1 MLSTLLLSSYI
12 WGAVFSSW
20 AHMSWGAVFVWL
32 EPVKTDQVFFDNG
45 CLSPALGITHH
56 RHEPMD
62 WWGYGDRSWRNTYHS
77 GKRSRRH
84 KDWPSLSGH
93 LTSDQQ
99 DELQSLLKEFSHV
112 LQNLP
117 GRTSLTEH
125 SIVTGSA
132 HATRQPPYQ
141 LPHAYRNVV
150 LQELRE
156 MEEEGIIKRS
166 LNEWEAPIVLA
177 AKKDSTL
184 RFCVDYR

>member
-1 MLSTLLLSSYI
+1 MRL
-12 WGAVFSSW
+12 
-20 AHMSWGAVFVWL
+20 
-32 EPVKTDQVFFDNG
+32 
-45 CLSPALGITHH
+45 
-56 RHEPMD
+56 
-62 WWGYGDRSWRNTYHS
+62 WRPKLTKYVPQWKE
-77 GKRSRRH
+77 GQETQRLT
-84 KDWPSLSGH
+84 SLSGH

-99 DELQSLLKEFSHV
+99 DELQNLLKEFSHV

-132 HATRQPPYQ
+132 HATRQPPYR

-177 AKKDSTL
+177 TKKDSTL

>member
-1 MLSTLLLSSYI
+1 MTKYVPQWKEGQETQRLT
-12 WGAVFSSW
+12 
-20 AHMSWGAVFVWL
+20 
-32 EPVKTDQVFFDNG
+32 
-45 CLSPALGITHH
+45 
-56 RHEPMD
+56 
-62 WWGYGDRSWRNTYHS
+62 
-77 GKRSRRH
+77 
-84 KDWPSLSGH
+84 SLSGH

-99 DELQSLLKEFSHV
+99 DELQNLLKEFSHV

-132 HATRQPPYQ
+132 HATRQPPYR

-156 MEEEGIIKRS
+156 MEEEEIIKRS